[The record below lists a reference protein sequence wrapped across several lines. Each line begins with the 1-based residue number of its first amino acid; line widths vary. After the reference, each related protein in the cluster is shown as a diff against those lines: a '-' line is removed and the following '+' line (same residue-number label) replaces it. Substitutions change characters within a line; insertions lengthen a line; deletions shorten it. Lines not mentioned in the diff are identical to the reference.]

1 MATLCF
7 FDETIHDQ
15 DGKTTMLFEVGRS
28 SYHDEDSLY
37 MVIDGK
43 PICVNRATAT
53 KFVRRSMVSRHICA
67 SSKSDVGAL

>member
-15 DGKTTMLFEVGRS
+15 GGKTTMSFEVGRS
-28 SYHDEDSLY
+28 SYYDDDSLY

-43 PICVNRATAT
+43 PICVDRATAT
-53 KFVRRSMVSRHICA
+53 KICDA
-67 SSKSDVGAL
+67 FDGVAAYLRLGK